1 MMWKYGLLLVLF
13 IMLTIQQEIIISER
27 FESNNSSCTTKLV
40 PENKLLLFDSEI
52 DISEADLDNLPAVQY
67 ELKKSDSGYVPF
79 CYFKLKNLE
88 EYKSEHCLCNFNTT
102 KAMERFHVFIS
113 IPALPDFSEA
123 TLRGRLWS
131 PHLQIRSEEQKLPKI
146 FDPQKIETLL
156 YVNNELANITECN
169 HTINGSDVTIL
180 VIVQIKMDLP
190 LELKLIANNNRTVKR
205 VGSNVLI
212 YSTRFIGQQTFTI
225 IYEMCKNE
233 EYSRAFTCSIQS
245 GNASLD
251 NETKSV
257 EHDNL
262 FFNLLLFELVLV
274 ILLTAVLSII
284 AKRQLFLK
292 LKETTHAHKGKRRTP
307 ETETTHD
314 YSEDLCPTIS
324 LIDIAQTETT
334 HDDSEDLCLTIS
346 LKDIAQTE
354 TTHDD
359 SEYLFPTISL
369 KDIILDKN
377 NNIDKKNYE
386 FLCLTS
392 EELTGKSSFF
402 LNKDELT

>member
-1 MMWKYGLLLVLF
+1 
-13 IMLTIQQEIIISER
+13 
-27 FESNNSSCTTKLV
+27 
-40 PENKLLLFDSEI
+40 
-52 DISEADLDNLPAVQY
+52 
-67 ELKKSDSGYVPF
+67 F
-79 CYFKLKNLE
+79 CYFKLKNLQ

-233 EYSRAFTCSIQS
+233 EYSRTFTCSIQS

-284 AKRQLFLK
+284 A
-292 LKETTHAHKGKRRTP
+292 
-307 ETETTHD
+307 
-314 YSEDLCPTIS
+314 I
-324 LIDIAQTETT
+324 
-334 HDDSEDLCLTIS
+334 
-346 LKDIAQTE
+346 
-354 TTHDD
+354 
-359 SEYLFPTISL
+359 
-369 KDIILDKN
+369 
-377 NNIDKKNYE
+377 
-386 FLCLTS
+386 
-392 EELTGKSSFF
+392 
-402 LNKDELT
+402 

>member
-146 FDPQKIETLL
+146 F
-156 YVNNELANITECN
+156 
-169 HTINGSDVTIL
+169 
-180 VIVQIKMDLP
+180 
-190 LELKLIANNNRTVKR
+190 
-205 VGSNVLI
+205 
-212 YSTRFIGQQTFTI
+212 
-225 IYEMCKNE
+225 
-233 EYSRAFTCSIQS
+233 

-377 NNIDKKNYE
+377 NNIDKKNYGTLLFFSLHNIFTKNYTVHISVLHSNQIE
-386 FLCLTS
+386 IMFVIIFTFRHCLN
-392 EELTGKSSFF
+392 FHV
-402 LNKDELT
+402 

>member
-1 MMWKYGLLLVLF
+1 
-13 IMLTIQQEIIISER
+13 
-27 FESNNSSCTTKLV
+27 
-40 PENKLLLFDSEI
+40 
-52 DISEADLDNLPAVQY
+52 
-67 ELKKSDSGYVPF
+67 
-79 CYFKLKNLE
+79 
-88 EYKSEHCLCNFNTT
+88 
-102 KAMERFHVFIS
+102 MERFHVFIS

-156 YVNNELANITECN
+156 YVNNELANITDCN
-169 HTINGSDVTIL
+169 QTINGSDVTIL

-212 YSTRFIGQQTFTI
+212 YSTRIIGQQTFTI

-233 EYSRAFTCSIQS
+233 EYSRTFTCSIQS

-284 AKRQLFLK
+284 AIRYLFLK
-292 LKETTHAHKGKRRTP
+292 LKGTTHV
-307 ETETTHD
+307 
-314 YSEDLCPTIS
+314 SIIISTIV
-324 LIDIAQTETT
+324 
-334 HDDSEDLCLTIS
+334 H
-346 LKDIAQTE
+346 
-354 TTHDD
+354 
-359 SEYLFPTISL
+359 
-369 KDIILDKN
+369 
-377 NNIDKKNYE
+377 
-386 FLCLTS
+386 
-392 EELTGKSSFF
+392 
-402 LNKDELT
+402 